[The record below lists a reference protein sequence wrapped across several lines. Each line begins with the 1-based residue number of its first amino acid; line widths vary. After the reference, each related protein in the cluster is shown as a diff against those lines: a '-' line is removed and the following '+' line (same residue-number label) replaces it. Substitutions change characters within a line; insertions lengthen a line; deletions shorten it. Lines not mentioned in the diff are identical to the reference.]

1 MLQKKV
7 FALLGYPLS
16 HSFSQRYFTDKFIA
30 LGLKGYKYECF
41 EIKTLSLLPNI
52 IQDNPLLQGFN
63 VTSPYKQEIFSY
75 LDEID
80 EVAKEIFSVNCVK
93 VEDNKLIGFNTDWL
107 AFRESLKKN
116 ANIRN
121 LHRALIL
128 GSGGAA
134 KSVAYALN
142 SLNISYVF
150 VSRSFSKEENYI
162 TYEDLNKEHYN
173 DFDLIVNATPCGLD
187 SYPAISDIDTRKINS
202 KHVVFD
208 LIYNPT
214 KTTLL
219 CEAYKNGAKII
230 NGLEML
236 YLQAEFCWKIWNK
249 I

>member
-7 FALLGYPLS
+7 FALVGYPLS

-30 LGLKGYKYECF
+30 LGLKDYTYECF
-41 EIKTLSLLPNI
+41 EIKTLSLLSNI

-63 VTSPYKQEIFSY
+63 VTTPYKQEIFSY

-80 EVAKEIFSVNCVK
+80 DVAKEIFSVNCVK
-93 VEDNKLIGFNTDWL
+93 VEDNKLIGYNTDWL
-107 AFRESLKKN
+107 AFKESLKN
-116 ANIRN
+116 NTDIRN

-134 KSVAYALN
+134 KSVAYALD

-162 TYEDLNKEHYN
+162 TYEDLNKENYN

-187 SYPAISDIDTRKINS
+187 SYPATTDIDTRKINS

-208 LIYNPT
+208 LIYNPA
-214 KTTLL
+214 KTPLL
-219 CEAYKNGAKII
+219 YEAYKNGAKII

-236 YLQAEFCWKIWNK
+236 YLQAEYCWKIWNK